1 MRGLCAVGAMALA
14 FGAAACG
21 SDNSSS
27 SGGGQSEP
35 AASQPAAPAPATT
48 QSGTPVPSESSSL
61 KLDAVEQ
68 GGLKFD
74 KKELSAKAGE
84 VTITMDNPKGNSLP
98 HDIAIEGNGVDQS
111 GDIVQPGGTST
122 VKADLKPGTYTFFC
136 SVGSHRQAGMEGT
149 LTVK

>member
-1 MRGLCAVGAMALA
+1 MALA

-21 SDNSSS
+21 SDDESSS
-27 SGGGQSEP
+27 SGGGGSAE
-35 AASQPAAPAPATT
+35 PATT

-61 KLDAVEQ
+61 KLDAVEK

-74 KKELSAKAGE
+74 KSQLDAKAGE
-84 VTITMDNPKGNSLP
+84 VTITMDNPKGNQMP
-98 HDIAIEGNGVDQS
+98 HDIAIEGNGVQQA
-111 GDIVQPGGTST
+111 GEIVQPGGVST
-122 VKADLKPGTYTFFC
+122 VKADLKPGTYTFYC

>member
-1 MRGLCAVGAMALA
+1 MRGLCAVGVTALA

-27 SGGGQSEP
+27 SSGGGGQ
-35 AASQPAAPAPATT
+35 AAPATT
-48 QSGTPVPSESSSL
+48 QSGTPVPAESGSL
-61 KLDAVEQ
+61 KLTAVEK

-84 VTITMDNPKGNSLP
+84 VTITMDNPKSDSLP
-98 HDIAIEGNGVDQS
+98 HDIAIEGNGVQQA
-111 GDIVQPGGTST
+111 GEVVQPGGTST
-122 VKADLKPGTYTFFC
+122 VKADLKPGTYTFYC
-136 SVGSHRQAGMEGT
+136 SVGSHREAGMEGT